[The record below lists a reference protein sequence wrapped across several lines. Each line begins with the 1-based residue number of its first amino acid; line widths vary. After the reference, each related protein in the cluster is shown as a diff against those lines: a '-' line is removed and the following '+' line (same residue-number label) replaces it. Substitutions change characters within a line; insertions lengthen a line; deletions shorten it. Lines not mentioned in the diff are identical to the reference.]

1 MKNNT
6 LSIVAICLSIG
17 TIAGTIGVHKYAK
30 LNDELV
36 VQASERKID
45 REIEGLRD
53 TVIKHILLSK
63 KNGQLKPLK
72 LEKRGN
78 LLLNGVGCLAGSVLN
93 CAEAI
98 DDFSNLGND

>member
-6 LSIVAICLSIG
+6 LSIVAICLSIA

-45 REIEGLRD
+45 RVDCASVTLSPMLANNIN
-53 TVIKHILLSK
+53 INISSFILL
-63 KNGQLKPLK
+63 
-72 LEKRGN
+72 
-78 LLLNGVGCLAGSVLN
+78 LLHA
-93 CAEAI
+93 
-98 DDFSNLGND
+98 